1 MKTREEFGVSVPE
14 FTDPNADFF
23 TGDCEKPEEKE
34 PSGEFLVLIP
44 KSAGDLGD
52 SAGERTEFGRGG
64 I

>member
-1 MKTREEFGVSVPE
+1 MPE
-14 FTDPNADFF
+14 FIDPNADFF

-34 PSGEFLVLIP
+34 PNGEFLVLIP

-52 SAGERTEFGRGG
+52 STGERTEFGRGG